1 MGPGGA
7 PEVILVRFWRYFGGN
22 LGKIFD
28 GFFDVSYVVRVLA
41 PSCFRVRVGKDF
53 IKNST

>member
-1 MGPGGA
+1 MGPGGV
-7 PEVILVRFWRYFGGN
+7 PEVILVRFWMYFGGN
-22 LGKIFD
+22 LGKIVD